1 MIRKTLGTLF
11 FQTLNDV
18 LNVERK
24 TRATLP
30 ETERKLP
37 DCKLNLA
44 SSRAHPM
51 PNHFP
56 CQDRLAAFKED
67 DAERIV
73 EALGPMPREVLTAM
87 FDYGLDDVEIGRYF
101 RLSTNT
107 VTMLRRFYGI
117 AHDREIG

>member
-18 LNVERK
+18 LNVERN
-24 TRATLP
+24 THATLP
-30 ETERKLP
+30 ETESKLP

-44 SSRAHPM
+44 SSRANPM

-56 CQDRLAAFKED
+56 CQDRLPAFKED

-73 EALGPMPREVLTAM
+73 EASGPMPREVLTAM
-87 FDYGLDDVEIGRYF
+87 FDYGLNYIEIGRYF
-101 RLSTNT
+101 RLSANT
-107 VTMLRRFYGI
+107 VTMLRQFYGI
-117 AHDREIG
+117 ADDREIG